1 MKAFITKHVGADI
14 NPPVFLISAFLISA
28 FVIFGAAFPE
38 AASSLFTA
46 IQTDIVDAFGW
57 FYLAAVAAFLV
68 FVVALALS
76 SYGQTKLG
84 PDHSEPQYSNLTW
97 FSMLFSAGM
106 GIGLM
111 FFGVAEPIMHFTAPP
126 VGVAGTIDAAR
137 EAMKI
142 TFFHWG
148 LHAWAI
154 YAVVGLSLAYFS
166 FRHNL
171 PLTMRSA
178 LFPLIGERIYGP
190 IGHAADIFA
199 VLGTMFG
206 IATSLGLGVLQINS
220 GLAFL
225 FGAPESI
232 MLQLSLIAGI
242 TLLATVS
249 VVSGLDVG
257 IRRLSELN
265 LLLAVVLVLFVLIVG
280 PTLFLLKAMVQNTG
294 AYLSDVVNRSFNLYA
309 YDPKGWIGGWTIFYW
324 AWWIAWSPF
333 VGMFIARISR
343 GRTIR
348 EFVTGVLVVPVA
360 FTFIWMTVFGNT
372 AISLDM
378 GVLQGGISKAVSAS
392 VPTALFTLLQAL
404 PLTQIMSVVATL
416 LVITFFVT
424 SSDSGSL
431 VIDTIT
437 SGGAANPPV
446 WQRIFWALSEGVVA
460 AILLAA
466 GGLKALQ
473 TASIAAALPFAFVL
487 LFVCY
492 GLLKAL
498 RLESQRKLTRD
509 ILPDMPMRGGVAMT
523 WQQRLAGMV
532 SYPDR
537 AKAEA
542 FLRDVAGPALEAVS
556 REIDKTDVTAGIA
569 RDDGKVVLEVLAG
582 QAATPFKYGIWLRR
596 YDIPN
601 FGLQNPPQAEAADT
615 ESYYRAEVHLHE
627 GGQGY
632 DVLAYSREQLI
643 ADVLSHFRKHMHM
656 LHVIT

>member
-1 MKAFITKHVGADI
+1 MISYIAKHLSTDI
-14 NPPVFLISAFLISA
+14 NPPVFLISAFLIAA
-28 FVIFGAAFPE
+28 FVVFGAAFPN
-38 AASSLFTA
+38 AASSLFST

-57 FYLAAVAAFLV
+57 FYLAAVAGFLV

-76 SYGQTKLG
+76 SFGQVKLG

-126 VGVAGTIDAAR
+126 VGVGDTVEAAR

-178 LFPLIGERIYGP
+178 LYPLIGERIYGP
-190 IGHAADIFA
+190 LGHAVDIFA

-220 GLAFL
+220 GLTFL
-225 FGAPESI
+225 LGAPESI
-232 MLQLSLIAGI
+232 MLQLALIAGI
-242 TLLATVS
+242 TLLATAS

-265 LLLAVVLVLFVLIVG
+265 LLLAVVLVLFVLIAG
-280 PTLFLLKAMVQNTG
+280 PTLFLFKAVVQNTG
-294 AYLSDVVNRSFNLYA
+294 AYLSDVVYRSFNLYA

-378 GVLQGGISKAVSAS
+378 GALHGAISKAVSAS

-404 PLTQIMSVVATL
+404 PMPQIMSVVATL

-460 AILLAA
+460 AILLLA

-498 RLESQRKLTRD
+498 RMESQRKLTRD
-509 ILPDMPMRGGVAMT
+509 ILPDVPLRGAAMT
-523 WQQRLAGMV
+523 WQQRLANIV
-532 SYPDR
+532 SYPNR

-556 REIDKTDVTAGIA
+556 REIDKTGVQASISHDA
-569 RDDGKVVLEVLAG
+569 GKVTMEVLAG
-582 QAATPFKYGIWLRR
+582 DTAPPFHYGIRLRR

-601 FGLQNPPQAEAADT
+601 FALQEPASGEAGDA

-656 LHVIT
+656 LHVVA

>member
-1 MKAFITKHVGADI
+1 MGKYLGTDI
-14 NPPVFLISAFLISA
+14 NPPVFLISALLISL
-28 FVIFGAAFPE
+28 FVIFGAVFPDS
-38 AASSLFTA
+38 AASLFNT

-57 FYLAAVAAFLV
+57 FYLAAVAVFLV
-68 FVVALALS
+68 FVIALALS
-76 SYGQTKLG
+76 SFGHIKLG

-126 VGVAGTIDAAR
+126 VGTGGTVEAAR

-178 LFPLIGERIYGP
+178 LYPLIGERIYGP
-190 IGHAADIFA
+190 LGHAVDIFA
-199 VLGTMFG
+199 VIGTMFG

-220 GLAFL
+220 GLTFL

-232 MLQLSLIAGI
+232 MLQLALITGI

-249 VVSGLDVG
+249 VVLGLDVG
-257 IRRLSELN
+257 IRRISELN
-265 LLLAVVLVLFVLIVG
+265 LLLAVVLVLFVLLTG
-280 PTLFLLKAMVQNTG
+280 PTLFLFKAIVQNTG

-378 GVLQGGISKAVSAS
+378 GALQGGISKAVGAS

-404 PLTQIMSVVATL
+404 PMTQIMSLVATL

-437 SGGAANPPV
+437 SGGATNPPV
-446 WQRIFWALSEGVVA
+446 WQRIFWALAEGVVA
-460 AILLAA
+460 SILLVA

-498 RLESQRKLTRD
+498 RMESQRKLTRD
-509 ILPDMPMRGGVAMT
+509 ILPDVPARGTAVT
-523 WQQRLAGMV
+523 WQQRLANIV
-532 SYPDR
+532 SYPNR

-542 FLRDVAGPALEAVS
+542 FLRNVAGPALDAVAK
-556 REIDKTDVTAGIA
+556 EIDKTGATAGIA
-569 RDDGKVVLEVLAG
+569 REEHRVTLEVLAG
-582 QAATPFKYGIWLRR
+582 ETAAPFHYGIRLRR
-596 YDIPN
+596 YDIPS
-601 FGLQNPPQAEAADT
+601 FAFPEFRPGEASEA

-632 DVLAYSREQLI
+632 DVLAYSQEQLI

-656 LHVIT
+656 LHVVA